1 MGLVINNT
9 KSLYQQLHSYNGA
22 SNGCITMVSDDRLH
36 PLKGTK
42 EDVKQILLDKE
53 STYIMRCPYR
63 YKYELV
69 DWATKRWP
77 SRASK
82 FKSMKKSQLYAIW
95 YSS

>member
-1 MGLVINNT
+1 MASND
-9 KSLYQQLHSYNGA
+9 SLYL
-22 SNGCITMVSDDRLH
+22 
-36 PLKGTK
+36 LKGTK
-42 EDVKQILLDKE
+42 EEVKQILLDKE
-53 STYIMRCPYR
+53 IIHLMRCPYR

-95 YSS
+95 YSI